1 MMKQALLLAICLL
14 EKSVGYHVTTPHL
27 RPRSSVICAENGEG
41 IGDEEFGDGE
51 RRRRGVVVLIAS
63 ASMVGGVILPP
74 IGAARAVSM
83 DGVAGSNDNALGESV
98 RRTAARILPNMGP
111 PDVYYPATFQG
122 VWTVRREILTATATA
137 APPATTSAS
146 SSSGADAT
154 TSRPVEYRVRYLPAT
169 SLDQELV
176 AIADRGY
183 NQANFAAALG
193 DGTKRRVQSYVWS
206 QQNPND
212 LRIVWS
218 TGLVED
224 SKVTKRA
231 SERTSDTASSSEF
244 VRVVTVEKSGIP
256 VIAARRVMSKYKAVT
271 ENRIEGIEL
280 EYAVPDPGS
289 IQQPAAPTL
298 LTKSRLVLTR
308 GGAED

>member
-14 EKSVGYHVTTPHL
+14 EQSAGYHVTTPHL

-41 IGDEEFGDGE
+41 IGGEEFGDGQ

-98 RRTAARILPNMGP
+98 RRTASRVLPNMGP
-111 PDVYYPATFQG
+111 PDIYYPATFQG
-122 VWTVRREILTATATA
+122 VWTVRREILTATA

-154 TSRPVEYRVRYLPAT
+154 TSRTVEYRVRYLPAT

-231 SERTSDTASSSEF
+231 SERTNDTVSSSEF
-244 VRVVTVEKSGIP
+244 VRVVTVENSGIP
-256 VIAARRVMSKYKAVT
+256 AIAARRVMSKYKAVT

-289 IQQPAAPTL
+289 IQQPTPPTL

-308 GGAED
+308 GGADD